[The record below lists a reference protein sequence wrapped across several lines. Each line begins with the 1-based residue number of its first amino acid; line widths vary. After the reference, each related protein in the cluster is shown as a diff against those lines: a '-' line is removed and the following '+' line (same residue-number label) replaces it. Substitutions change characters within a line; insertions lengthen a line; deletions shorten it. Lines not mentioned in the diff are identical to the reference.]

1 MTSVIIGHQLSLCNV
16 SSSGLVCPILG
27 HWVWFGSTELT
38 FHLWPPMSSSWRVY
52 TLLTHCLKNGR
63 PAGTTSFEYY
73 YVKGWDTLKKEGWCL
88 FCFGPRHWLNKDN
101 ERKKKK
107 RRVLFVIDVDVGDVF
122 ISCRV
127 FGLASDE
134 DVKMMGQKIVGF
146 CLNYNLE
153 EKCQWRRNF
162 VSIRMSLVDGAIK
175 NLFNYLV
182 NQSYAPRLAYGARE
196 REDVPLSWCQ
206 QTKKTKRRGKTNTH
220 NFYVCFV

>member
-101 ERKKKK
+101 ERKKKTTCAFCYWCWRWRCVHK
-107 RRVLFVIDVDVGDVF
+107 LSRLWAGQWRGRQDDGPENCWVLFELQ
-122 ISCRV
+122 S
-127 FGLASDE
+127 
-134 DVKMMGQKIVGF
+134 
-146 CLNYNLE
+146 
-153 EKCQWRRNF
+153 RRE
-162 VSIRMSLVDGAIK
+162 MSM
-175 NLFNYLV
+175 
-182 NQSYAPRLAYGARE
+182 
-196 REDVPLSWCQ
+196 
-206 QTKKTKRRGKTNTH
+206 TKKFREHSNVSSRWRNKESL
-220 NFYVCFV
+220 